1 MVLVQARFSSRPG
14 LESRL
19 PAFRKA
25 CEDLGYPV
33 FRPGRVRTVNVGSV
47 GPADTVDAPRWD
59 FLDKSLRWNVLLSP
73 EYLMLQTTDYDMF
86 EGFLAR
92 WKAVLQAAGAL
103 EIPVVERLGLRYV
116 DLVQPA
122 EGERLSD
129 YLDPAFAGYEPDA
142 KLGVKL
148 QRSHHMAAS
157 VFTTPQGQLL
167 VRVSPALSSTPP
179 DLDNLHLK
187 GVAQPGPGAVFLDFD
202 HSSKDILD
210 FDPEGIEAATEAL
223 HEAPDVLFREVATP
237 EAMKAWGIRSQP

>member
-1 MVLVQARFSSRPG
+1 MVLVQARFSSRPD

-33 FRPGRVRTVNVGSV
+33 FRPGRVRTVNVGVV

-73 EYLMLQTTDYDMF
+73 EYLMLQTTEYDVF

-92 WKAVLQAAGAL
+92 WKAVLQAAAVTL

-122 EGERLSD
+122 EGEQLSD
-129 YLDPAFAGYEPDA
+129 YLVPAFAGYESKHGG
-142 KLGVKL
+142 KLL
-148 QRSHHMAAS
+148 RSHHMAAS

-202 HSSKDILD
+202 HASKDILD
-210 FDPEGIEAATEAL
+210 FEPDGIEAATDAL
-223 HEAPDVLFREVATP
+223 HDAPDVLFREVATP